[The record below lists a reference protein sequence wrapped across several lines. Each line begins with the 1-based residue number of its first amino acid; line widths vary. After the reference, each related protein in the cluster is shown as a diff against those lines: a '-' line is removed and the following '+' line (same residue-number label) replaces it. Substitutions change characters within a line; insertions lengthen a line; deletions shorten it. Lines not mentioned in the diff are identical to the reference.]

1 MNDGFL
7 LIVSCSVFMVD
18 FHPLMMGQGL
28 GNPTSSCVHA
38 DHLEKITLSV
48 IVAFFLVVGTFFK
61 PFIINSVDLG
71 KW

>member
-7 LIVSCSVFMVD
+7 LTVSCSVFMVD
-18 FHPLMMGQGL
+18 FHPLVMGGL
-28 GNPTSSCVHA
+28 GNPTSCCVRA
-38 DHLEKITLSV
+38 DHSEQITLSV

-61 PFIINSVDLG
+61 PFIISSVDLG